1 MTNWSVE
8 FLRSVLDAAPEGIAI
23 CEAGGDQRVAYVN
36 RAFEDLTG
44 FASADLVGRNLRVL
58 QGNDRE
64 QQGRYALKQAVEHG
78 DSCQVL
84 LRNYRRNGGMYWADL
99 HIQPIR
105 DTSGRVTHYIGYH
118 RDAGDKPR
126 AATRALTGLPSW
138 MREDRI
144 TGLSTRAYFEELL
157 KRDWSLAQREMRQL
171 GLAIFD
177 IDSLGTYNDTF
188 GRAGGDAVVRRISRL
203 VASSFRRGSD
213 LIGRWDGGGVAVLA
227 HGNSDE
233 RLAEYAAVIGQR
245 VQGQQVHHPRAV
257 ARFVT
262 VSVGVSS
269 CMPMRDQPVTMLVDA
284 AEAALRRAK
293 QMGRNQVSKAT
304 TSEYPETKTDIAETG
319 TSTAAALDPNVS
331 PA

>member
-1 MTNWSVE
+1 MTSWSVD
-8 FLRSVLDAAPEGIAI
+8 FLRSVLDAAPEGIVI
-23 CEAGGDQRVAYVN
+23 CEAGADQRVVYAN

-44 FASADLVGRNLRVL
+44 FPSADLIGRNLRVL

-64 QQGRYALKQAVEHG
+64 QQGRYALKQAIEHG

-105 DTSGRVTHYIGYH
+105 DAGGAVTHYIGYH

-126 AATRALTGLPSW
+126 AAARSLTGLPSW
-138 MREDRI
+138 MREDRL

-157 KRDWSLAQREMRQL
+157 KRDWALAQREMRQL

-177 IDSLGTYNDTF
+177 IDCLGAYNDTF
-188 GRAGGDAVVRRISRL
+188 GRAGGDAVVRRIARL
-203 VASSFRRGSD
+203 IASSFRRGSD

-233 RLAEYAAVIGQR
+233 RLAEYSAVIGQR
-245 VQGQQVHHPRAV
+245 VHGQQVHHPRAS

-262 VSVGVSS
+262 VSAGISS
-269 CMPMRDQPVTMLVDA
+269 CMPMRGQSVTMLVEA
-284 AEAALRRAK
+284 AEAALRRSK
-293 QMGRNQVSKAT
+293 QMGRNQVCKAT
-304 TSEYPETKTDIAETG
+304 TSEYPESKTDLAAAKDVAG
-319 TSTAAALDPNVS
+319 AKPDTSTA
-331 PA
+331 